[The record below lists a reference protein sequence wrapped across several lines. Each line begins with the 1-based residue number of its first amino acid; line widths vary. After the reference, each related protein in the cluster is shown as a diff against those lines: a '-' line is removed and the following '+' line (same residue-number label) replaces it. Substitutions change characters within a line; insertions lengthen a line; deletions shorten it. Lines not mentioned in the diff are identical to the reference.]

1 MPKVRVLVGNSPGFM
16 RDLVVATL
24 ENRPDIEILEN
35 STPENPVPSE
45 LTGDIERLRPDFLL
59 LTLEKDAHVQRRVCE
74 ELLKRFPA
82 LKILVMAR
90 HSDRCVLYRINSRV
104 YSTAIMMSEEGI
116 LNVLRGEPGKRMRTD
131 RALRKVS

>member
-1 MPKVRVLVGNSPGFM
+1 M

-24 ENRPDIEILEN
+24 ENQPDIEILEN
-35 STPENPVPSE
+35 NALENPVPSE
-45 LTGDIERLRPDFLL
+45 LTGHIERLHPDFLL
-59 LTLEKDAHVQRRVCE
+59 LTLEKDANVQRRVCE
-74 ELLKRFPA
+74 GLLKRFPA

-116 LNVLRGEPGKRMRTD
+116 LNILRGEPRKRARAD
-131 RALRKVS
+131 RALRKAS